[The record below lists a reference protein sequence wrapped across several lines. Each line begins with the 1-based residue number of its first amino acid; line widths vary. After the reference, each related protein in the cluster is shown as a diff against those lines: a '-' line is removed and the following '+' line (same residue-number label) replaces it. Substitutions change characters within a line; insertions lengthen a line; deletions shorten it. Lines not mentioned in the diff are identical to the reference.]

1 MPPVST
7 RQLEDLLCEVEKP
20 VRYIGNEWNAVVR
33 EGDDIDFRI
42 ALAYPDSYEI
52 GMSHLGFRILYS
64 LLNKKD
70 GVAAERVFAP
80 WPDLEGALRRR
91 GVPLFSLETK
101 RPLGEFEMIGFSLQY
116 EMTLSNVLTM
126 LDLAGVP
133 AFAAERV
140 DGHPLILGGGP
151 VAMNPEPF
159 ADFFDLIAIGD
170 GEELLP
176 ELIER
181 HRELRAG
188 GASRAEIVAEL
199 GQVPGVYAPVHYE
212 LEEDPATGLQ
222 VVAGS
227 PTHPFPVK
235 RRILMDLGRHPF
247 PEDII
252 VPFCE
257 IVHSRVAVEV
267 MRGCNV
273 GCRFCQAGYIYRP
286 ERVRTPTQVL
296 KTAFGSSERTGFDEV
311 SLTSLNTGEY
321 PEIETLVTKLMD
333 RFESTTTAVS
343 LPSLR
348 ASSLKGG
355 LLDEIDR
362 VRKSGLTIA
371 PEGGTQRMRDVI
383 NKNITEQDIE
393 NAAEAAYSHGWDLI
407 KLYFMIGQPTERE
420 EDVTGIVDTA
430 KKVLETG
437 RRHRGGRAKVN
448 LGVSSFIPK
457 PFTPFQWM
465 PMERAESL
473 REKQAL
479 IARSLGRNKIKF
491 GRHDV
496 ATSVL
501 ESALSRADRR
511 LSRVI
516 HRAWLEGARFDGWT
530 EHFDLELWRRAF
542 EAEGLDLEEYAH
554 REFAVDGRLPWDHV
568 DIGVRKSYL
577 AAEWEKAQAA
587 EVVSICSGEDCHG
600 CGSFVKECL
609 SGNASHGRHFPER
622 EKRSPSPKPPP
633 VPTHAFR
640 VLYEKRGWPRFISH
654 LDLGRTLRHAFRRA
668 GLELAYSEGFHPMPK
683 VTFGPPLSLGMEGL
697 AEVLDLTLK
706 TDLPG
711 EELRRR
717 LDAALPP
724 GLDVTHAWRLREG
737 EPKISRSSDA
747 ARYRLSFAP
756 EDLEGL
762 DLAAAVEDL
771 LARERVEV
779 ERVKKGRSKTVD
791 IRPGLLGLRL
801 RDEST
806 LEMTLRILGES
817 NARPKEVVALL
828 LGRELPGARFVRER
842 LLALDDAGATADLL
856 RPPEAADAA

>member
-1 MPPVST
+1 MPPIPAEA
-7 RQLEDLLCEVEKP
+7 LESLLCTVEKP
-20 VRYIGNEWNAVVR
+20 VRYIGNEWNSIVR
-33 EGDDIDFRI
+33 DGPDIDFRI

-64 LLNKKD
+64 LLNSKD

-80 WPDLEGALRRR
+80 WPDLEGALREH
-91 GVPLFSLETK
+91 GLPLYSLETK

-116 EMTLSNVLTM
+116 EMTVTNVLTM
-126 LDLAGVP
+126 LDLAGIP
-133 AFAAERV
+133 AFAKDRT
-140 DGHPLILGGGP
+140 DGHPLILAGGP
-151 VAMNPEPF
+151 VALNPEPF
-159 ADFFDLIAIGD
+159 AEFFDLIAIGD

-181 HRELRAG
+181 HRELREG
-188 GASRAEIVAEL
+188 GATRAQIVSEL
-199 GQVPGVYAPVHYE
+199 GQVPGVYAPAHYDVE
-212 LEEDPATGLQ
+212 VDEATGLQ
-222 VVAGS
+222 VVTGS
-227 PTHPFPVK
+227 QTHPFPVK

-247 PEDII
+247 PQDII

-286 ERVRTPTQVL
+286 ERVRTPEQVL

-321 PEIETLVTKLMD
+321 PEIENLVTKLMD
-333 RFESTTTAVS
+333 RFETSTTAVS

-383 NKNITEQDIE
+383 NKNITEEDIE
-393 NAAEAAYSHGWDLI
+393 SAAEAAYSHGWDLI

-420 EDVTGIVDTA
+420 SDVVGIPETA
-430 KKVLETG
+430 RKVYNIG
-437 RRHRGGRAKVN
+437 RKHRGGRAKVN

-465 PMERAESL
+465 PMERAETL
-473 REKQAL
+473 KEKQKL
-479 IARSLGRNKIKF
+479 IVTSLGRNNIKF

-496 ATSVL
+496 STSIL

-511 LSRVI
+511 VAHVI
-516 HRAWLEGARFDGWT
+516 HGAWKDGARFDGWT
-530 EHFDLELWRRAF
+530 ECFDLDRWRRAF
-542 EAEGLDLEEYAH
+542 VSAGLDMEEYAH
-554 REFAVDGRLPWDHV
+554 REFSTEDRLPWDHV

-577 AAEWEKAQAA
+577 KAEWEKALKA
-587 EVVSICSGEDCHG
+587 EVVSICSGSDCHG

-609 SGNASHGRHFPER
+609 SGNASFGRNFPER
-622 EKRSPSPKPPP
+622 DAREPTEKPPKTP
-633 VPTHAFR
+633 SFTYRAR
-640 VLYEKRGWPRFISH
+640 YEKTGWPRFISH
-654 LDLGRTLRHAFRRA
+654 LDLARTLRFAFRRA

-683 VTFGPPLSLGMEGL
+683 VAFGPPLPLGTEGR

-706 TDLPG
+706 EQLTPADLRKKLNG
-711 EELRRR
+711 
-717 LDAALPP
+717 ALPP
-724 GLDVTHAWRLREG
+724 GIRFTEVWMPAAG
-737 EPKISRSSDA
+737 EPKISRCTDA
-747 ARYRLSFAP
+747 AGYTVRLSA
-756 EDLEGL
+756 EEVGDLDLEAA
-762 DLAAAVEDL
+762 LAEL
-771 LARERVEV
+771 MARETIPIQRK
-779 ERVKKGRSKTVD
+779 RKGQWKEAD
-791 IRPGLLGLRL
+791 LRPGILSARA
-801 RDEST
+801 RDART
-806 LEMTLRILGES
+806 LELELRILGAG
-817 NARPKEVVALL
+817 NARPDEVVREL
-828 LGRELPGARFVRER
+828 LGRKVPGARFVRER
-842 LLALDDAGATADLL
+842 LLALDENGGVADLL
-856 RPPEAADAA
+856 QPPAEVDAA